1 MQRRCRRGTNLLRR
15 QSRCAFG
22 SLVPIGGVAAAGT
35 SAESYDVR
43 CRLTGELAP
52 VLEGLARN
60 SPRGGSASS
69 PALDALRLR
78 AESPTGVSGPLRD
91 SGGGG
96 CGDGA

>member
-1 MQRRCRRGTNLLRR
+1 M
-15 QSRCAFG
+15 
-22 SLVPIGGVAAAGT
+22 
-35 SAESYDVR
+35 
-43 CRLTGELAP
+43 TGELAP